1 MDKQIL
7 MKPNSILIFR
17 FLAVVFALLFT
28 SFVLL
33 IAGAPPFSALW
44 NIFIGAFGTTSKIAD
59 VMVTWVPLIL
69 VTSGLLITFT
79 SGLWNIGVEG
89 QITIGAIFAT
99 GMMRIL
105 IDAEI
110 EPGVTIFL
118 TIISGMLGGAI
129 WACLAGVLKTFGGVN
144 EIFGGLGLNFVANAL
159 TIYFIFGPWK
169 RPGTGS
175 MSGTEPFPEIYWMP
189 QLSGLRLSVFSVL
202 IALIG
207 IVFVFI
213 LLKNTY
219 FGLRLKAIGKNR
231 RASSMIGIPTA
242 RYLMLAFLLCGMYAG
257 IAGGLQVVAVYHRLI
272 PSISSGYGYLGLLVA
287 MLTNYQAIWTVP
299 VAFFFAA
306 LNIGSI
312 RLPIILKLDSTLS
325 GILQGSLVLFVIIFE
340 GLRNKITKITE
351 KVEEGNE

>member
-1 MDKQIL
+1 MNR
-7 MKPNSILIFR
+7 PNSILVFR
-17 FLAVVFALLFT
+17 LLAVLFALLFT
-28 SFVLL
+28 SFILL
-33 IAGAPPFSALW
+33 LAGAPPLSALW
-44 NIFIGAFGTTSKIAD
+44 NIILGAFGTTSKIAD
-59 VMVTWVPLIL
+59 ITVTWVPLIL

-79 SGLWNIGVEG
+79 SGLWNIGIEG

-99 GMMRIL
+99 GMMRLL
-105 IDAEI
+105 IDAEFQ
-110 EPGVTIFL
+110 PGITIFL
-118 TIISGMLGGAI
+118 TIISGMIGGAI
-129 WACLAGVLKTFGGVN
+129 WASLAGLLKTFGGVN

-175 MSGTEPFPEIYWMP
+175 MSGTEPFPDQYWMP
-189 QLSGLRLSVFSVL
+189 QIPGLRLSIISVL
-202 IALIG
+202 IAIIG
-207 IVFVFI
+207 IIIVYI

-231 RASSMIGIPTA
+231 RASDILGIPTA
-242 RYLMLAFLLCGMYAG
+242 RYLMLSFFLCGLFAG
-257 IAGGLQVVAVYHRLI
+257 IAGALQVVAVYHRLI

-287 MLTNYQAIWTVP
+287 MLTNYQALWTVP

-340 GLRNKITKITE
+340 GLRKKMTKNPRQL
-351 KVEEGNE
+351 EEGNE